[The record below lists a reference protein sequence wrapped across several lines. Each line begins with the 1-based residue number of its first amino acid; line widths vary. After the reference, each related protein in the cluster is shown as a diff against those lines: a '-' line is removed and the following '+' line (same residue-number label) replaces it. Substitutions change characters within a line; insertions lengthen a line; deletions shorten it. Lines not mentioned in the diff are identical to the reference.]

1 MSLLLIILKKMSSLS
16 RKVINEI
23 KNYELSSGARIYLI
37 NPETVLR
44 YKLDNQR
51 SVLFLF
57 NPQLIKYN

>member
-1 MSLLLIILKKMSSLS
+1 MSSLS